1 MFRHTKKAVAGLFA
15 AAAVMFAAVPA
26 MAAVDPETA
35 YVFNTFSF
43 LFNGALVMWMAAGFA
58 MLESGLVRSKNTAT
72 ICLKN
77 IALYSIAGIMFYLVG
92 YSLMYTDVSGY
103 IGSFA
108 LFYNPS
114 DAELT
119 LLGAEEAT
127 SEMVDAVVG
136 GGYSVASDWF
146 FQMVFVATAASIVS
160 GTLAERIKLWPF
172 LIFVI
177 VLTAIIYPI
186 QGSWTWG
193 GGWLAKM
200 GFSDFAGS
208 TIVHSVGG
216 WAAVTGALILGAR
229 KGKYGPD
236 GRVNPMPGAN
246 LPLATLGTFI
256 LWLGWFGFNG
266 GSQLALGSALDATA
280 MAIVFTNTNLAA
292 AGGVVA
298 AMLMTQIMYKKV
310 DLTMALN
317 GALAGLVSITA
328 GPDLTNH
335 FMSIIIGGIGGILV
349 VIDPAARQAQ
359 DRRRGWRHL
368 GPSCGGHLGHACGWH
383 LRCRHAGCTDH
394 RHRVDRGLRDHHKL
408 DRLAGAQIH
417 DGHPGQRRGRG
428 YRSRHGRARPRSL
441 SGVRTRFAAF
451 LNELYFNLPYKLGPA
466 FIAGPFFFEQ

>member
-1 MFRHTKKAVAGLFA
+1 MFRHTKKAVAGLMA

-77 IALYSIAGIMFYLVG
+77 IALYSIAGLMFYIVG
-92 YSLMYTDVSGY
+92 YNLMYTNVVSYVG
-103 IGSFA
+103 A
-108 LFYNPS
+108 LIPLYNPS
-114 DAELT
+114 EAELA
-119 LLGAEEAT
+119 LLGADEAT
-127 SEMVDAVVG
+127 EEMVGAVVG
-136 GGYSVASDWF
+136 NSYSVASDWF

-160 GTLAERIKLWPF
+160 GTVAERIKLWPF
-172 LIFVI
+172 LIFVVI
-177 VLTAIIYPI
+177 LTAVIYPI

-193 GGWLAKM
+193 GGWLAEM

-298 AMLMTQIMYKKV
+298 AMLMTQILYKKV

-317 GALAGLVSITA
+317 GAIAGLVSITA

-335 FMSIIIGGIGGILV
+335 LLSVIIGAIGGVLV
-349 VIDPAARQAQ
+349 VIAIPLLDKIKIDDVVGAISAHLVAGIWGTLAVGIFGGAA
-359 DRRRGWRHL
+359 L
-368 GPSCGGHLGHACGWH
+368 GVQIIGILAIAVFVIITSSIVWLA
-383 LRCRHAGCTDH
+383 LKYTI
-394 RHRVDRGLRDHHKL
+394 GLRVNDEDEDTGL
-408 DRLAGAQIH
+408 DMTELGLEAY
-417 DGHPGQRRGRG
+417 PEFGRG
-428 YRSRHGRARPRSL
+428 SQRS
-441 SGVRTRFAAF
+441 
-451 LNELYFNLPYKLGPA
+451 
-466 FIAGPFFFEQ
+466 

>member
-1 MFRHTKKAVAGLFA
+1 MA
-15 AAAVMFAAVPA
+15 AAPA
-26 MAAVDPETA
+26 MAAVDSETA

-77 IALYSIAGIMFYLVG
+77 IALYSIAGIMYYIVG

-103 IGSFA
+103 IGSFSF
-108 LFYNPS
+108 FYNPS
-114 DAELT
+114 EAELT
-119 LLGAEEAT
+119 LLGADEAT
-127 SEMVDAVVG
+127 DEMVAATID

-160 GTLAERIKLWPF
+160 GTVAERIKLWPF
-172 LIFVI
+172 LIFVV

-193 GGWLAKM
+193 GGWLAEM

-216 WAAVTGALILGAR
+216 WAAVTGALIVGAR

-298 AMLMTQIMYKKV
+298 AMIMTQVMFKKV

-335 FMSIIIGGIGGILV
+335 FMSIIVGAIGGVLV
-349 VIDPAARQAQ
+349 VIAIPMIDKLKIDDVVGAISV
-359 DRRRGWRHL
+359 HL
-368 GPSCGGHLGHACGWH
+368 VAGIWGTLAVGIFGGGDLLVQIIGIVAIAIFVVITSSIVWLGLKYTIGIRASEEEED
-383 LRCRHAGCTDH
+383 AGLDM
-394 RHRVDRGLRDHHKL
+394 VELGLE
-408 DRLAGAQIH
+408 AY
-417 DGHPGQRRGRG
+417 PEFGRG
-428 YRSRHGRARPRSL
+428 SQRS
-441 SGVRTRFAAF
+441 
-451 LNELYFNLPYKLGPA
+451 
-466 FIAGPFFFEQ
+466 